1 MRVQL
6 PYYWRIAVLLVIT
19 PKRSNPGI
27 WCPTALDDI
36 GVLDRR
42 VWRIEEREWITVI
55 VASNNIYSTKVAA
68 GTDAAAGSDIHPE
81 RRFIN
86 RFIRQLHCQLILPPF
101 FFRTQ
106 QRSTSF
112 DLRCLFSCLKKK

>member
-101 FFRTQ
+101 F
-106 QRSTSF
+106 
-112 DLRCLFSCLKKK
+112 LRHNNAARLLICDVCLLV